1 MSLAMLLPDMPVR
14 RGASCPQLDFA
25 LISVVV
31 ALFSLGLVM
40 VASSSMPV
48 ADRLGLNTF
57 YFAFRQCFYLLA
69 GLALGLLVLRIRLAW
84 WEQCSL
90 FCILFAILLLTV
102 VLLPGVGTEVN
113 GSTRWLPM
121 GPVNLQVSE
130 PARLMILMF
139 ISSYVA
145 RRSRELAE
153 TLTAENA
160 AVIRETLLSLLAG
173 TRTRHG

>member
-14 RGASCPQLDFA
+14 RGASCPQLDFG

-57 YFAFRQCFYLLA
+57 YFAFRQCFYLVA

-113 GSTRWLPM
+113 GSTRWLNL
-121 GPVNLQVSE
+121 GVFRLQVSE
-130 PARLMILMF
+130 PAK
-139 ISSYVA
+139 
-145 RRSRELAE
+145 
-153 TLTAENA
+153 
-160 AVIRETLLSLLAG
+160 LLALVYICLLY
-173 TRTRHG
+173 TSPSPRD